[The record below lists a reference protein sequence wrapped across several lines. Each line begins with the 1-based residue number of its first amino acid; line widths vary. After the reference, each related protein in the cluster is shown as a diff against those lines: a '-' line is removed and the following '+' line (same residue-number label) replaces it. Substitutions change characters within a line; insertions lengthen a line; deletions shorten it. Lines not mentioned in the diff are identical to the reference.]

1 MWKNTLT
8 VKGEIIYNYIRYS
21 PAYLYLVNYAGRCC
35 ERRIVMKRSKVLAV
49 LLSACLLMGS
59 MPVMAAEPG
68 STVGGGILS
77 EQQGIDNPIE
87 EEPSS
92 AEDGNGSA
100 EDTDAEAD
108 VTDEGTESESPSTDD
123 EAENNAPAVGDG
135 VSEDTPVTDDDTLE
149 QEVETEGNEENVEE
163 DGEVLVNDKAET
175 VPFGAEEDGSV
186 AINELNFPDDE
197 FRSYVAQ
204 NFDEDN
210 DGTLS
215 RDECARVRQIN
226 ISDNRNLRSV
236 EGIRY
241 FINLAD
247 IYCSGNKITELDLTG
262 LRELGQIYCSGNGIT
277 ELVLDGCDHLHHL
290 SCANNKITELDVSA
304 LSGLIDLDCGSNEL
318 TELDVSKCTKLTS
331 LSCGSNNLSS
341 IDLSANKEL
350 TGLGCGDNQ
359 LSSLDV
365 TGLTNLQYLYFGGN
379 EITEIDLGNCSSLYY
394 LECND
399 TPLAALDVS
408 ANKNLTT
415 LHCRNIA
422 ASSLNVSGNPNLTQL
437 ECGGENLVSLG
448 INDNL
453 KTLSITNSIIEK
465 LDLSNHDKL
474 ETIELYQVHSKL
486 QTIDL
491 TGCSNL
497 QDINKTSYAEIPYPK
512 LESVILD
519 GCTSL
524 TDITLSAESLE
535 EIDVSV
541 CPALLSLKLY
551 DAPLIQLNVRKNY
564 FLETL
569 ELTKDRLAEDFVL
582 YCWANTPAEEYA
594 KANGIRYESEEF
606 DGYVIVSFVT
616 NCDIELEPQKVIPG
630 AKAAEPNLEP
640 DDGSKVVGWFTDEAL
655 TKNFV
660 FNSTPVTE
668 DITLYAKLASND
680 KVYIDEET
688 FPDEVFRNYLI
699 NNQSN
704 YGIKLESVS
713 SNFGNKNKYYLGAE
727 ARSKRIRFSLSN
739 MDISSLQGIEYF
751 EGLYELRCDRN
762 QLTGLDLSKN
772 VMLEMLECSYNSI
785 AELKLP
791 TNRVLKAIYCADN
804 ELSSLD
810 ARSCTGLRSL
820 SCDNNNLSN
829 INVSSCP
836 ELQFLYCSENELV
849 SLDLSSCAG
858 LQTVYCGNNQLTSLD
873 VSHNTKLTSLN
884 CSDNTLTDLNVR
896 GAATLESLACGDNE
910 LTVLDIGD
918 NAALTSLSCGDN
930 QLSGIDVSNNRRLQ
944 NLSCTNNEI
953 ESLELS
959 NNTELTYLSCGD
971 NQLTSLDL
979 SNNTELTNVTCSRNQ
994 LTTLDLKSNTKLTSL
1009 NCSGNQ
1015 LSVLDVSNSTQL
1027 ESLYCFNNELV
1038 SLDLRNNINLKYF
1051 DASNNYGL
1059 VAIDL
1064 RGNDS
1069 QIISFLVPDTVTVYC
1084 TEGTWIADY
1093 CKRYGIDYSYGDP
1106 SESGGNSPGGE
1117 DNPPAIDSTD
1127 LKDATVVLTA
1137 TYIKVKKNN
1146 AAQKPVPKKV
1156 TLGGKTLKKGT
1167 DYTVSYEYH
1176 ETEGDSVV
1184 VKSVDAITKTG
1195 TYQMVLTAKEGGK
1208 YTGSQKLTLVVT
1220 DKKLMSAATVKVS
1233 DVPYTGSPITSGVI
1247 RNVKHSGKLLTEGT
1261 DYTVSYRNN
1270 VNSGKGTVIITAKS
1284 GSEYEGVKEVTFNIT
1299 GRKIS
1304 QVKVSGVTAKDF
1316 NGRGN
1321 VTQNLPDITLT
1332 YTYKQGGQKQT
1343 DTLSLGTDF
1352 TVSYEK
1358 NNGAGTAKIVF
1369 TGRGL
1374 YNGTLKK
1381 NFKINKVKL
1390 ANVKL
1395 DQTPIVAVHV
1405 KAGAKPDVTITY
1417 NEIRLVKGTDYTLSY
1432 KKNKAISSDTN
1443 KPTITVTGKG
1453 NYSGSLKNIPF
1464 TIEQK
1469 VMTDGAITMSA
1480 PDVAYK
1486 SNTSEYTTSLKVYD
1500 NNVILTKNKDYV
1512 ISYENNSITALPESG
1527 RQTATVTIT
1536 GIGNYDG
1543 KQSIEFHI
1551 VEKLLGG
1558 LTAKVTGKHIYE
1570 GSPVVLSKSEIVIT
1584 DKKANHTLTED
1595 EFEITGYSLND
1606 RVGNA
1611 KVEVR
1616 GLGKYGG
1623 TKVIT
1628 FKISRK

>member
-21 PAYLYLVNYAGRCC
+21 PAYLYLVNDAGHCC

-49 LLSACLLMGS
+49 LLSACLLFGS
-59 MPVMAAEPG
+59 IPAMAAE
-68 STVGGGILS
+68 SDNTFERGGLLS
-77 EQQGIDNPIE
+77 EQQGTDNPIE
-87 EEPSS
+87 EEPYSE
-92 AEDGNGSA
+92 EDGNGSA
-100 EDTDAEAD
+100 EDTGAEAD

-123 EAENNAPAVGDG
+123 EAVNNAPAVGDV

-163 DGEVLVNDKAET
+163 DGEVLVNDKAEV

-197 FRSYVAQ
+197 FRSYISQ
-204 NFDEDN
+204 NFDS
-210 DGTLS
+210 DGDGKLS
-215 RDECARVRQIN
+215 TTERVSVRQITIYN
-226 ISDNRNLRSV
+226 NSNLKSL

-241 FINLAD
+241 FTSLTD

-262 LRELGQIYCSGNGIT
+262 LRELGQVYCMSNEIT
-277 ELVLDGCDHLHHL
+277 EMVLDGCVDLHTL
-290 SCANNKITELDVSA
+290 DCSSNRITELDVSE
-304 LSGLIDLDCGSNEL
+304 LSKLTTLKCGYNEL
-318 TELDVSKCTKLTS
+318 AELDVSMCTKLTS
-331 LSCGSNNLSS
+331 LRCESNNLSS

-350 TGLGCGDNQ
+350 TELGCSDNH

-365 TGLTNLQYLYFGGN
+365 TGLIGLQYLYFGGN
-379 EITEIDLGNCSSLYY
+379 NITEIDLRNCSSLND

-399 TPLAALDVS
+399 TPLTALDVS

-415 LHCRNIA
+415 LYCRNIA
-422 ASSLNVSGNPNLTQL
+422 ASSLNVSENTNLTRL
-437 ECGGENLVSLG
+437 ECGGENLVSLS

-453 KTLSITNSIIEK
+453 KTLSITNSGIEK

-491 TGCSNL
+491 TGCSTL
-497 QDINKTSYAEIPYPK
+497 QSINETQDAGTTYPV
-512 LESVILD
+512 LERVVLK

-524 TDITLSAESLE
+524 TDITLSAEALE

-541 CPALLSLKLY
+541 CPALLSLRMPET
-551 DAPLIQLNVRKNY
+551 PLKELNVRKNY

-582 YCWANTPAEEYA
+582 YCWANTLAEEYA

-640 DDGSKVVGWFTDEAL
+640 DDGSKVVGWFTDEEL

-660 FNSTPVTE
+660 FDSTPVTE
-668 DITLYAKLASND
+668 DITLYAKLAPND
-680 KVYIDEET
+680 EIIINEET
-688 FPDEVFRNYLI
+688 FPDEVFRTYLTD
-699 NNQSN
+699 NARN
-704 YGIKLESVS
+704 YGIKSKFVS
-713 SNFGNKNKYYLGAE
+713 TFSGSYYYLNAE
-727 ARSKRIRFSLSN
+727 ARSKRIRLHLNNMEIGSLK
-739 MDISSLQGIEYF
+739 GIEYF
-751 EGLYELRCDRN
+751 EGLYELNCERN
-762 QLTGLDLSKN
+762 QLTSLDLSKN
-772 VMLEMLECSYNSI
+772 VMLEMLECSSNSI

-810 ARSCTGLRSL
+810 ARSCTGLRRL
-820 SCDNNNLSN
+820 SCANNNLSN
-829 INVSSCP
+829 INVSSCT
-836 ELQFLYCSENELV
+836 ELQDLFCSDNELK
-849 SLDLSSCAG
+849 SLDVSSCAE
-858 LQTVYCGNNQLTSLD
+858 LQDLSCMDNQLTSLD
-873 VSHNTKLTSLN
+873 VSKNTKLTNLN
-884 CSDNTLTDLNVR
+884 CSDNQLTDLNVR
-896 GAATLESLACGDNE
+896 GAAALEMLICSGNE
-910 LTVLDIGD
+910 LTALDTDG
-918 NAALTSLSCGDN
+918 NAALLRLLCGDN
-930 QLSGIDVSNNRRLQ
+930 QLSGIDVSNNRKLQ
-944 NLSCTNNEI
+944 ELNCYNNEI
-953 ESLELS
+953 ESLELNNNTELTDLSCSDNQLTSLDVS
-959 NNTELTYLSCGD
+959 NNTELTY
-971 NQLTSLDL
+971 
-979 SNNTELTNVTCSRNQ
+979 VTCARNQ
-994 LTTLDLKSNTKLTSL
+994 LTTLDLKSNMKLTSL

-1015 LSVLDVSNSTQL
+1015 LSVLDVSNSTKL
-1027 ESLYCFNNELV
+1027 ESLYCSNNELV
-1038 SLDLRNNINLKYF
+1038 SLDLRNNVNLKYF
-1051 DASNNYGL
+1051 YADNNYGL

-1064 RGNDS
+1064 RGNNS
-1069 QIISFLVPDTVTVYC
+1069 QIISFTVPDTVTVYC

-1093 CKRYGIDYSYGDP
+1093 CKRYGIDYSYGEP

-1137 TYIKVKKNN
+1137 KYIKVKQNN

-1233 DVPYTGSPITSGVI
+1233 DVPYTGSPITSGVV
-1247 RNVKHSGKLLTEGT
+1247 RSVKHSGKLLTEGT

-1316 NGRGN
+1316 SGRGN

-1332 YTYKQGGQKQT
+1332 YTYKQGGQRQT

-1369 TGRGL
+1369 TGKGL

-1390 ANVKL
+1390 ANVTL

-1405 KAGAKPDVTITY
+1405 KAGAKPDVILTY
-1417 NEIRLVKGTDYTLSY
+1417 QGTRLVKGTDYTLSY

-1464 TIEQK
+1464 TIEKK

-1486 SNTSEYTTSLKVYD
+1486 SNRSEYTTSLKVYD

-1570 GSPVVLSKSEIVIT
+1570 GSPVVLPKSEIVIT

-1595 EFEITGYSLND
+1595 EFEIIGYSLND